1 MSSDLEKARRRFERE
16 TELRIGEAQ
25 REAQL
30 RVEEARRDAERA
42 LTQVRTAVETE
53 VGILPKRKH
62 VLFLLAGGAA
72 GLALAL
78 RRRKSKRRKLKR

>member
-1 MSSDLEKARRRFERE
+1 MSSDLSDLETARRRAEARM
-16 TELRIGEAQ
+16 GEAQ

-53 VGILPKRKH
+53 VGILPKKKH

-72 GLALAL
+72 GIALAL
-78 RRRKSKRRKLKR
+78 RRRKSKRRSLKR

>member
-1 MSSDLEKARRRFERE
+1 MSSDLEKARRQAER
-16 TELRIGEAQ
+16 RVG
-25 REAQL
+25 EAQL

-53 VGILPKRKH
+53 IGILPKKKH

>member
-16 TELRIGEAQ
+16 TELRT

-30 RVEEARRDAERA
+30 RVDEARREAERA
-42 LTQVRTAVETE
+42 LTQVRAAVETE
-53 VGILPKRKH
+53 VGILPRKKH

-78 RRRKSKRRKLKR
+78 RRRKSNRRKLKRS

>member
-1 MSSDLEKARRRFERE
+1 MSSDPSDLEKARRRA
-16 TELRIGEAQ
+16 ELRIGEAQ

-42 LTQVRTAVETE
+42 LTQVRTAVDAE
-53 VGILPKRKH
+53 VGILPRKKH

-78 RRRKSKRRKLKR
+78 RRRKSRRRKLKR

>member
-1 MSSDLEKARRRFERE
+1 MSSDLSDLETARRRFERE
-16 TELRIGEAQ
+16 TELRVG
-25 REAQL
+25 EAQL

-42 LTQVRTAVETE
+42 LTQVRSAVETE
-53 VGILPKRKH
+53 VGILPKKKH

>member
-1 MSSDLEKARRRFERE
+1 MSSDLEKARRQAEV
-16 TELRIGEAQ
+16 RIG
-25 REAQL
+25 EAQL

-53 VGILPKRKH
+53 VGILPKKKH